1 MIRALPLLAA
11 LALAA
16 CSGPAAVP
24 TRADLEA
31 RVAASPDDATAL
43 RDLGALLALDGEYPA
58 AIDVLARALAIDGT
72 DGQTL
77 FLAGLVYEANGRTDQ
92 AEGAYARYLS
102 VDAGDVYRD
111 SLRGRLDALVR
122 ARLRTQFATALATE
136 DSVASMSGADAVAV
150 LPFAYRGDDPTYNA
164 IGRGLAEVVSV
175 DLASVGSLPV
185 VERIRLQ
192 ALLAES
198 ELARAGVLDPAT
210 APQTGRLLQADRLVG
225 GEIDVQGQAL
235 RIESAVWEGA
245 LRDIETT
252 EGGITDLLRVQKEV
266 TLEVLASLGVVVSE
280 QARARILEPETEDI
294 LAFLLYS
301 RGLLLEDDGDFVG
314 ANQLF
319 GEALARDPGFG
330 LAARAR
336 DGASLSAASAAPA
349 APTLAASVAPA
360 TAAAGAASSLV
371 SRRSDAL
378 RASLGGHVVPGSET
392 REPGVEGS
400 EAGALGPLPAP
411 PLPPGR
417 NAP

>member
-1 MIRALPLLAA
+1 MRAAALLLA

-16 CSGPAAVP
+16 CAGPAAAP
-24 TRADLEA
+24 TRADLES
-31 RVAASPDDATAL
+31 RVAAAPDDATAL
-43 RDLGALLALDGEYPA
+43 RDLGAFLALDGDYPA
-58 AIDVLARALAIDGT
+58 AIDALARALAINGT

-77 FLAGLVYEANGRTDQ
+77 FLAGLVYEANGRVDQ

-102 VDAGDVYRD
+102 VDAGDAYRD

-136 DSVASMSGADAVAV
+136 DSLDSIDGADAVAV

-175 DLASVGSLPV
+175 DLASLGSLPV

-210 APQTGRLLQADRLVG
+210 APRTGRMLRADRLVG
-225 GEIDVQGQAL
+225 GEIDVQGQAV
-235 RIESAVWEGA
+235 RIESAVWQGT
-245 LRDIETT
+245 LRGIETT
-252 EGGITDLLRVQKEV
+252 EGGITDLLRVQNQV
-266 TLEVLASLGVVVSE
+266 TLDVLASLGIVLSE
-280 QARARILEPETEDI
+280 QARAQILEPETEDI
-294 LAFLLYS
+294 LAFLLFS
-301 RGLLLEDDGDFVG
+301 RALLLEDDGDYAG
-314 ANQLF
+314 ADRLF
-319 GEALARDPGFG
+319 GEAIARDPGFG
-330 LAARAR
+330 LAARTR
-336 DGASLSAASAAPA
+336 DNASLSAASTAPA
-349 APTLAASVAPA
+349 GATLAAGVAPPGGV
-360 TAAAGAASSLV
+360 AGVTSSLV
-371 SRRSDAL
+371 ARRSAAL
-378 RASLGGHVVPGSET
+378 RESLGGHVVPGSET

-411 PLPPGR
+411 PPPPGR